1 MHARS
6 RELLDHLDSQ
16 RAILHAA
23 FNAVPAA
30 ARNRP
35 PAPDRWSP
43 AGIVEH
49 LAIIEARVASALSAR
64 IASARADGV
73 GVDTSSEPVLPTID
87 LERVVS
93 RTTRVNTP
101 EMSHPSGLDA
111 ETAWAALERAG
122 EAVRETLGSADGL
135 ALGTITHPHPFFG
148 ALSLYEWF
156 ALIGSHEARHAAQIR
171 EIVELSRPED
181 APAEPSGA

>member
-1 MHARS
+1 MHPRI

-16 RAILHAA
+16 RAILRAA
-23 FNAVPAA
+23 FDAVPAA
-30 ARNRP
+30 ARDRS

-49 LAIIEARVASALSAR
+49 LAIVEQRVGPALAAR

-73 GVDTSSEPVLPTID
+73 GVDTSSEPVLPTLD

-93 RTTRVNTP
+93 RTTRVNAP

-122 EAVRETLGSADGL
+122 TAVRETLRSADGL
-135 ALGTITHPHPFFG
+135 ALGTITHPHPFFE

-171 EIVELSRPED
+171 EIVEVSAAHD
-181 APAEPSGA
+181 ATAQPS